1 MPQLENN
8 TSLLASLNMRQK
20 DSKFQSV
27 RICFRRDIYEEEII
41 ALNDELEHLRHM
53 GGRIIAERTEYL
65 KHENQM
71 LKELLREKGV
81 ELPEP
86 SQ

>member
-1 MPQLENN
+1 MR
-8 TSLLASLNMRQK
+8 LN
-20 DSKFQSV
+20 DSKTTSEYYQ
-27 RICFRRDIYEEEII
+27 FRRDIYEEEII

-53 GGRIIAERTEYL
+53 GGRIIAERTDYL

-81 ELPEP
+81 DLPAP